1 MLQATDFN
9 NFAHKDSK
17 MSVTAA
23 LVKELREKSGAGMMD
38 CKKALGETGSDMDAA
53 IDWLRTKGLAAAAK
67 KSGRVA
73 AEGLVAV
80 AVDGTSGAIVELN
93 AETDF
98 VARNTEFQDFARN
111 LGILALSALD
121 IEKMKTLDYPE
132 TGRNVSEELT
142 NKIATIGENMS
153 LRRMEKVSVSSGSV
167 VSYMHN
173 ATADG
178 LGRIGVLVAL
188 ESDASADVLTGLGK
202 QIAMH
207 IAATSPASLSVDD
220 LDADMVA
227 RERDVLIEQ
236 AKASGKPQE
245 IAEKIVEGRMK
256 KYYQEV
262 VLLEQTS
269 VIDGETR
276 IEDVIIKAG
285 KDASADIALKAFV
298 RFNLGEGIERKESD
312 FAAEV
317 AAQLS

>member
-1 MLQATDFN
+1 
-9 NFAHKDSK
+9 

-38 CKKALGETGSDMDAA
+38 CKKALGETNGDMDAA
-53 IDWLRTKGLAAAAK
+53 IDWLRTKGLATAAK

-73 AEGLVAV
+73 SEGLVAI
-80 AVDGTSGAIVELN
+80 AVEGTSGAVVELN

-98 VARNTEFQDFARN
+98 VARNTEFQDFARS
-111 LGILALSALD
+111 LSGLALAAGDLD
-121 IEKMKTLDYPE
+121 TLRAATYPD
-132 TGRNVSEELT
+132 TGRTVEEELT
-142 NKIATIGENMS
+142 QKIATIGENMT
-153 LRRMEKVSVSSGSV
+153 LRRMERLSVSNGAV

-188 ESDASADVLTGLGK
+188 ESTADEAALQGLGK
-202 QIAMH
+202 QLAMH

-220 LDADMVA
+220 LDKDAVQ

-245 IAEKIVEGRMK
+245 IAEKMVEGRMK

-276 IEDVIIKAG
+276 IADVITKAG
-285 KDASADIALKAFV
+285 KDAGADIAMTAFV
-298 RFNLGEGIERKESD
+298 RFNLGEGIEKEETD

>member
-1 MLQATDFN
+1 
-9 NFAHKDSK
+9 

-38 CKKALGETGSDMDAA
+38 CKTALSETDGDMEAA
-53 IDWLRTKGLAAAAK
+53 IDWLRTKGLATAAK

-73 AEGLVAV
+73 SEGLVAF
-80 AVDGTSGAIVELN
+80 AVDGTRGALIELN

-98 VARNTEFQDFARN
+98 VSRNTEFQEFAST
-111 LGILALSALD
+111 LATLALDADD
-121 IEKMKTLDYPE
+121 IEALGGVDYPD

-142 NKIATIGENMS
+142 HKIATIGENMS
-153 LRRMEKVSVSSGSV
+153 LRRMESVSVGSGSV

-173 ATADG
+173 STAPG

-188 ESDASADVLTGLGK
+188 ESSADTAVLEELGK

-220 LDADMVA
+220 LDPESVQ

-245 IAEKIVEGRMK
+245 IAEKMVEGRMK

-269 VIDGETR
+269 VIDGETQIAGVVANAAKSAGTD
-276 IEDVIIKAG
+276 IE
-285 KDASADIALKAFV
+285 LTAFA
-298 RFNLGEGIERKESD
+298 RFNLGEGIEKEETD

>member
-1 MLQATDFN
+1 
-9 NFAHKDSK
+9 

-23 LVKELREKSGAGMMD
+23 LVKELRQKSGAGMMD
-38 CKKALGETGSDMDAA
+38 CKKALAETDGDMEAA
-53 IDWLRTKGLAAAAK
+53 VDWLRTKGLATAAK

-73 AEGLVAV
+73 SEGLVAFC
-80 AVDGTSGAIVELN
+80 VDGTKGAVIELN

-98 VARNTEFQDFARN
+98 VARNTEFQEFAST
-111 LGILALSALD
+111 LAKLALGADDLESLSAS
-121 IEKMKTLDYPE
+121 DYPG
-132 TGRNVSEELT
+132 TGRNVADELT
-142 NKIATIGENMS
+142 QKIATIGENMS
-153 LRRMEKVSVSSGSV
+153 LRRMAALSVGSGTV

-173 ATADG
+173 STAPG

-188 ESDASADVLTGLGK
+188 ESTAAADVLEGLGK

-220 LDADMVA
+220 LDPESVQ

-245 IAEKIVEGRMK
+245 IAEKMVQGRMK

-276 IEDVIIKAG
+276 IADVVANAG
-285 KDASADIALKAFV
+285 KDASAEIALTGFV
-298 RFNLGEGIERKESD
+298 RFNLGEGIEKEETD

>member
-1 MLQATDFN
+1 
-9 NFAHKDSK
+9 

-38 CKKALGETGSDMDAA
+38 CKKALAETDGDMEAA
-53 IDWLRTKGLAAAAK
+53 IDWLRTKGLATAAK

-73 AEGLVAV
+73 SEGLVSF
-80 AVDGTSGAIVELN
+80 AVDGTRGAVIELN

-98 VARNTEFQDFARN
+98 VARNTEFQEFAST
-111 LGILALSALD
+111 LAGLALDAGDLDALSAA
-121 IEKMKTLDYPE
+121 DYPD
-132 TGRNVSEELT
+132 TGRNVAEELT
-142 NKIATIGENMS
+142 HKIATIGENMS
-153 LRRMEKVSVSSGSV
+153 LRRMATLSVGSGSI

-173 ATADG
+173 ATAPG

-188 ESDASADVLTGLGK
+188 ESTTGADVLEGLGK

-220 LDADMVA
+220 LDPESVQ
-227 RERDVLIEQ
+227 REREVLIEQ

-245 IAEKIVEGRMK
+245 IAEKMVQGRMK

-276 IEDVIIKAG
+276 IADVVANAG
-285 KDASADIALKAFV
+285 KDAGADIALTGYV
-298 RFNLGEGIERKESD
+298 RFNLGEGIEKEETD

>member
-1 MLQATDFN
+1 
-9 NFAHKDSK
+9 

-38 CKKALGETGSDMDAA
+38 CKKALAETDGDMEAA
-53 IDWLRTKGLAAAAK
+53 IDWLRTKGLATAAK

-73 AEGLVAV
+73 SEGLVAF
-80 AVDGTSGAIVELN
+80 AVDGTKGAVIELN

-98 VARNTEFQDFARN
+98 VARNTEFQEFAST
-111 LGILALSALD
+111 LAGLALAAGDLDAL
-121 IEKMKTLDYPE
+121 TAADYPD
-132 TGRNVSEELT
+132 TGRNVSEELIH
-142 NKIATIGENMS
+142 KIATIGENMS
-153 LRRMEKVSVSSGSV
+153 LRRMAAVSVGSGAV

-173 ATADG
+173 ATAAG

-188 ESDASADVLTGLGK
+188 ESSAGADVLEPLGK

-207 IAATSPASLSVDD
+207 IAATAPASLSVDD
-220 LDADMVA
+220 LDKDMVQ

-245 IAEKIVEGRMK
+245 IAEKMVEGRMK
-256 KYYQEV
+256 KYYKEV
-262 VLLEQTS
+262 VLLEQVS
-269 VIDGETR
+269 VIDGETQ
-276 IEDVIIKAG
+276 ISDVVAKAG
-285 KDASADIALKAFV
+285 KDAGAEIALTGFV
-298 RFNLGEGIERKESD
+298 RFNLGEGIEKEETD

>member
-1 MLQATDFN
+1 
-9 NFAHKDSK
+9 

-38 CKKALGETGSDMDAA
+38 CKKALSETDGDMEAA
-53 IDWLRTKGLAAAAK
+53 IDWLRTKGLATAAK

-73 AEGLVAV
+73 SEGLVAF
-80 AVDGTSGAIVELN
+80 AVDGTRGALIELN

-98 VARNTEFQDFARN
+98 VARNTEFQEFAST
-111 LGILALSALD
+111 LASLALNADDIDALGGV
-121 IEKMKTLDYPE
+121 DYPGA
-132 TGRNVSEELT
+132 GRNVSEELT
-142 NKIATIGENMS
+142 HKIATIGENMS
-153 LRRMEKVSVSSGSV
+153 LRRMETVSVGAGSV

-173 ATADG
+173 STAPG

-188 ESDASADVLTGLGK
+188 ESSADAAVLEELGK

-220 LDADMVA
+220 LDPESVQ

-245 IAEKIVEGRMK
+245 IAEKMVEGRMK

-262 VLLEQTS
+262 VLLEQTA
-269 VIDGETR
+269 VIDGETQIAGVVANAAKSAGTD
-276 IEDVIIKAG
+276 IE
-285 KDASADIALKAFV
+285 LKAFA
-298 RFNLGEGIERKESD
+298 RFNLGEGIEKEETD